1 MSDSPTFIVRGD
13 DGEEY
18 GPVELA
24 ELREW
29 VRENRAGLGTQVC
42 PAAGPVRWQPWQQFP
57 ELVAL
62 LAEVRATGRILPP
75 LPEAAP
81 VLAPMGR
88 RSMALLL
95 DLLLAFFL
103 VAPVVMVLYWLQPA
117 PVIVAQLEPYYASLL
132 AGGTPPSTTA
142 ALTRACMVGGN
153 IAGFLIPLLY
163 FAGFQAA
170 HGRTPAKSL
179 LRLRVVDGQGR
190 QPTFAMALLRGVV
203 LMISINLYGLPLL
216 YAFFNPQRRALH
228 DIAAGTYVVEQ

>member
-18 GPVELA
+18 GPVGLA

-42 PAAGPVRWQPWQQFP
+42 LSDGPIRWQAWQQFP

-62 LAEVRATGRILPP
+62 LAEVRATGRMMPP
-75 LPEAAP
+75 LPDAVP

-95 DLLLAFFL
+95 DLVLAFLL
-103 VAPVVMVLYWLQPA
+103 VAPVFLVLYWLQPVPA
-117 PVIVAQLEPYYASLL
+117 IVAQLEPYYASILEG
-132 AGGTPPSTTA
+132 APPPQTTA
-142 ALTRACMVGGN
+142 ALTRECVVGGN
-153 IAGFLIPLLY
+153 VAGFLIPLFY
-163 FAGFQAA
+163 FAGFQVA
-170 HGRTPAKSL
+170 HGRTPAKSM
-179 LRLRVVDGQGR
+179 LRLRVVDAQGR
-190 QPTFAMALLRGVV
+190 QPTLAMALLRGLV
-203 LMISINLYGLPLL
+203 LMISVNLYGLPLI

-228 DIAAGTYVVEQ
+228 DIVAGTYVVER